1 MSENRERLHKVLAR
15 AGLGSRRKMEE
26 WIREGRVSI
35 NGKIAIIGESVT
47 RDDKVRVDGH
57 VIQSDRLFQKSIRII
72 GYHKPVGEICSRS
85 DPEGRRTVF
94 ENLPQ
99 LKSGRWVAV
108 GRLDLN
114 TSGLILFTTDGE
126 LANQL
131 MHPSREIEREYAVR
145 VMGEVDEAMI
155 QRLKKGV
162 ELEDGVASFYRIEKA
177 GEGEGRN
184 HWYHVILREG
194 RNREVRRLWES
205 QGVQVSRLTRV
216 RYGTILLPR
225 NVRLGKIWD
234 IEPVEAKSLADLAGI
249 KNFKAE
255 SMSLPRNKSRRA
267 PSKSPWNKRKRK

>member
-1 MSENRERLHKVLAR
+1 MSENHERLHKVLAR
-15 AGLGSRRKMEE
+15 AGFGSRRTMEE
-26 WIREGRVSI
+26 WIRVGRVSI
-35 NGKIAIIGESVT
+35 NGKIATIGESVT
-47 RDDKVRVDGH
+47 EADKIRVDGH
-57 VIQSDRLFQKSIRII
+57 VVQKDRLFQKKIRLI
-72 GYHKPVGEICSRS
+72 GYHKPVGEICTRN

-94 ENLPQ
+94 ESLPK
-99 LKSGRWVAV
+99 LRSGRWVAV

-145 VMGEVDEAMI
+145 VMGDVDEAMI

-162 ELEDGVASFYRIEKA
+162 ELEDGFASFYRIEKA

-216 RYGTILLPR
+216 RYGTIILPR

-234 IEPVEAKSLADLAGI
+234 IDPVEAKSLADLAGI
-249 KNFKAE
+249 RNFKIE
-255 SMSLPRNKSRRA
+255 SMDIP
-267 PSKSPWNKRKRK
+267 RKRSKRPSGKSVWKKSHRK